1 VGLGIVGLKDQ
12 IMDLF
17 LKELNDCITLSD
29 DSITLVDLIFSMK
42 DSLISCYDDLI
53 LLSHQGLKL
62 HYLSDLTVSI
72 PIVTL
77 SYISQL
83 THATEQQNL
92 IMVLNIHK
100 PGDITD
106 RFFSQIS
113 QQVTKM
119 VYPEVPFRITGVYS
133 REQTN
138 RIRSNLH
145 WMLVAEDIDSL
156 QSSSLDG
163 INKTIPHHINFYR
176 LPLGA
181 ERMLRNRHPNP
192 ASRNAFFSILHSVIL
207 RRLGV
212 MEQT

>member
-1 VGLGIVGLKDQ
+1 
-12 IMDLF
+12 M
-17 LKELNDCITLSD
+17 
-29 DSITLVDLIFSMK
+29 M
-42 DSLISCYDDLI
+42 
-53 LLSHQGLKL
+53 
-62 HYLSDLTVSI
+62 
-72 PIVTL
+72 
-77 SYISQL
+77 
-83 THATEQQNL
+83 
-92 IMVLNIHK
+92 LNIHE

-119 VYPEVPFRITGVYS
+119 VYPKVPFWITGVYS

-156 QSSSLDG
+156 QSSSLDS

-176 LPLGA
+176 LPQGA

>member
-1 VGLGIVGLKDQ
+1 
-12 IMDLF
+12 
-17 LKELNDCITLSD
+17 
-29 DSITLVDLIFSMK
+29 
-42 DSLISCYDDLI
+42 
-53 LLSHQGLKL
+53 
-62 HYLSDLTVSI
+62 
-72 PIVTL
+72 
-77 SYISQL
+77 
-83 THATEQQNL
+83 
-92 IMVLNIHK
+92 MVLNIHE

-113 QQVTKM
+113 QQVAI
-119 VYPEVPFRITGVYS
+119 YPEVPFRITGVYS

-145 WMLVAEDIDSL
+145 WMLVAKDIDSL

-176 LPLGA
+176 LPLGT

-192 ASRNAFFSILHSVIL
+192 ASRNTFFSILYSVIL